1 MWILYAG
8 GLATAAGP
16 KIAEATIDG
25 ITWDLHKFSRI
36 DGVFWDFLT
45 FIT

>member
-1 MWILYAG
+1 MWIINAD

-16 KIAEATIDG
+16 KIAEVNIDG
-25 ITWDLHKFSRI
+25 ITWNLHRFGRQ

-45 FIT
+45 FIS